1 MSNSTGV
8 VTPGDTTA
16 AGSSPAARGTTRRK
30 RSSTR
35 KRLELL
41 LLLGPATVLFVSFV
55 FLPLIAAAYYSFY
68 DWNGFGPLTDF
79 VGVDNYTKALGDPLF
94 QGAIGHN
101 LFVVIAS
108 LVVQLPLSIALA
120 LLLNGKIRGRTA
132 LRLLVFTPYVLS
144 EAVTAV
150 IWLSLLQPHGV
161 VDGILEGAGLGGL
174 VQLWLADQNV
184 VMLTLFAVV
193 TWKYIGFGIILF
205 LAGLQ
210 GVPEELRE
218 AAQIDGAT
226 GWQTTR
232 LIVLPLLGPTVRIW
246 VFLSI
251 IGSLQL
257 FDLVWIMTLGGP
269 AGASTTMATYL
280 IDRGFRRY
288 EFGFGSAVA
297 IILFVLCFVFAL
309 FYQRFALRR
318 DTQGALTGRVE

>member
-1 MSNSTGV
+1 MSTSTAV
-8 VTPGDTTA
+8 VTPDVTTA
-16 AGSSPAARGTTRRK
+16 AGSPPSSRPTRR
-30 RSSTR
+30 RSSLR
-35 KRLELL
+35 KRLELA
-41 LLLGPATVLFVSFV
+41 LLLGPATVLFVAFV
-55 FLPLIAAAYYSFY
+55 FLPLIAASYYSLY
-68 DWNGFGPLTDF
+68 DWNGFGPLVDF
-79 VGVDNYTKALGDPLF
+79 VGLDNYTKALGDPLF
-94 QGAIGHN
+94 QGAIAHN
-101 LFVVIAS
+101 LFIVVAS

-120 LLLNGKIRGRTA
+120 LLLNGKIKGRTA
-132 LRLLVFTPYVLS
+132 LRLLVFAPYVLS

-150 IWLSLLQPHGV
+150 IWLSLLQPNGV
-161 VDGILEGAGLGGL
+161 IDGLLEGVGLGGL

-184 VMLTLFAVV
+184 VMFTLFAVI

-210 GVPEELRE
+210 GVPEELKE

-246 VFLSI
+246 IFLSI

-297 IILFVLCFVFAL
+297 IILFVFCFVFAL

>member
-1 MSNSTGV
+1 MTTTTAV
-8 VTPGDTTA
+8 VTPPVTTA
-16 AGSSPAARGTTRRK
+16 AGPPSPQGTTRRR
-30 RSSTR
+30 RSHLR

-41 LLLGPATVLFVSFV
+41 LLLGPATVLFVAFV
-55 FLPLIAAAYYSFY
+55 FFPLIAASYYSLF
-68 DWNGFGPLTDF
+68 DWNGFGPLTQF
-79 VGVDNYTKALGDPLF
+79 VGFDNYAKALGDPLF

-101 LFVVIAS
+101 LFIVIAS
-108 LVVQLPLSIALA
+108 LVAQLPLSIALA
-120 LLLNGKIRGRTA
+120 LLLNGKIRGRTG

-161 VDGILEGAGLGGL
+161 IDGVLEGAGLGGL
-174 VQLWLADQNV
+174 VQLWLADQNI
-184 VMLTLFAVV
+184 VMFTLFAVI

-210 GVPEELRE
+210 GVPDELRE

-232 LIVLPLLGPTVRIW
+232 LIVLPLLGPTIRIW
-246 VFLSI
+246 IFLSI

-269 AGASTTMATYL
+269 AGASTTMASYL

-297 IILFVLCFVFAL
+297 IILFVICFVFAL

>member
-1 MSNSTGV
+1 VPTPPGV
-8 VTPGDTTA
+8 GPRAAPPA

>member
-1 MSNSTGV
+1 
-8 VTPGDTTA
+8 VTSAAPRA
-16 AGSSPAARGTTRRK
+16 AGPPPPARASRR
-30 RSSTR
+30 RPSLR
-35 KRLELL
+35 KRLELA
-41 LLLGPATVLFVSFV
+41 LLLGPATVLFVAFV
-55 FLPLIAAAYYSFY
+55 FLPLIAASYYSLY
-68 DWNGFGPLTDF
+68 DWNGFGPLVDF
-79 VGVDNYTKALGDPLF
+79 VGLDNYSKALGDPLF
-94 QGAIGHN
+94 QGAIAHN
-101 LFVVIAS
+101 LFIVVAS

-132 LRLLVFTPYVLS
+132 LRLLVFAPYVLS

-150 IWLSLLQPHGV
+150 IWLSLLQPNGV
-161 VDGILEGAGLGGL
+161 IDGLLEGAGLGGI

-184 VMLTLFAVV
+184 VMFTLFAVI

-210 GVPEELRE
+210 GVPEELKE
-218 AAQIDGAT
+218 AAQIDGAS

-246 VFLSI
+246 IFLSI

-269 AGASTTMATYL
+269 AGASTTMASYL

-297 IILFVLCFVFAL
+297 IILFVFCFVFAL

-318 DTQGALTGRVE
+318 DTQGAITGRVE

>member
-1 MSNSTGV
+1 MSNSTAVLTRGV
-8 VTPGDTTA
+8 TTA

>member
-1 MSNSTGV
+1 MSTTSAA
-8 VTPGDTTA
+8 VTEPVTAA
-16 AGSSPAARGTTRRK
+16 AGSSPAPRVITRR

-41 LLLGPATVLFVSFV
+41 LLLGPATVLFVAFV
-55 FLPLIAAAYYSFY
+55 FMPLIAATYYSLF

-79 VGVDNYTKALGDPLF
+79 IGIDNYTKALTDPLF

-101 LFVVIAS
+101 LFIVGAS

-120 LLLNGKIRGRTA
+120 LLLHGRIRGRTA

-161 VDGILEGAGLGGL
+161 VDGLLEGAGLGGL
-174 VQLWLADQNV
+174 VQLWLADQNI
-184 VMLTLFAVV
+184 VMFTLFAVI

-210 GVPEELRE
+210 GVPDELRE
-218 AAQIDGAT
+218 AASIDGAT
-226 GWQTTR
+226 PWQTTR
-232 LIVLPLLGPTVRIW
+232 LIVLPLLGPTIRIW
-246 VFLSI
+246 IFLSI

-269 AGASTTMATYL
+269 AGASTTMASYL

-297 IILFVLCFVFAL
+297 IILFIFCFVFAL
-309 FYQRFALRR
+309 VYQRFALRR

>member
-1 MSNSTGV
+1 MSTSSAAVATSV
-8 VTPGDTTA
+8 TA
-16 AGSSPAARGTTRRK
+16 AAGAAAPPRSTRR
-30 RSSTR
+30 RSKLR
-35 KRLELL
+35 KRLELA
-41 LLLGPATVLFVSFV
+41 LLLGPASILFVGFV
-55 FLPLIAAAYYSFY
+55 FMPLIAAAYYSLF

-79 VGVDNYTKALGDPLF
+79 VGIDNYTRALGDPLF

-101 LFVVIAS
+101 LFIVVAS
-108 LVVQLPLSIALA
+108 LIVQLPLSIALA
-120 LLLNGKIRGRTA
+120 LLLNGKIRGRTG

-161 VDGILEGAGLGGL
+161 VDGLLENAGLGGL

-184 VMLTLFAVV
+184 VMFTLFAVV

-218 AAQIDGAT
+218 AAAIDGASP
-226 GWQTTR
+226 WQTTR
-232 LIVLPLLGPTVRIW
+232 LIVVPLLGPTIRIW
-246 VFLSI
+246 IFLSI

-269 AGASTTMATYL
+269 AGASTTMASYL

-297 IILFVLCFVFAL
+297 IILFIFCFVFAL
-309 FYQRFALRR
+309 VYQRFALRR

>member
-1 MSNSTGV
+1 MSTTTAV
-8 VTPGDTTA
+8 VTPDVTTA
-16 AGSSPAARGTTRRK
+16 AGSPSPQGAPRR
-30 RSSTR
+30 RSRLR
-35 KRLELL
+35 KRLELA
-41 LLLGPATVLFVSFV
+41 LLLGPASLLFITFV
-55 FLPLIAAAYYSFY
+55 FLPLIAASYYSLF
-68 DWNGFGPLTDF
+68 DWNGFGPLVDF
-79 VGVDNYTKALGDPLF
+79 VGFDNYAKALGDPLF

-101 LFVVIAS
+101 VFIVVAS

-120 LLLNGKIRGRTA
+120 LLLNGNIKGRTA

-150 IWLSLLQPHGV
+150 IWLSLLQPNGV
-161 VDGILEGAGLGGL
+161 VDGLLEGAGLGGL
-174 VQLWLADQNV
+174 VQLWLADQNI
-184 VMLTLFAVV
+184 VMLTLFAVI

-218 AAQIDGAT
+218 AAQIDGASS
-226 GWQTTR
+226 WQTTR
-232 LIVLPLLGPTVRIW
+232 LIVLPLLGPTIRIW

-297 IILFVLCFVFAL
+297 IILFVICFVFAL

>member
-1 MSNSTGV
+1 MSTTTAV
-8 VTPGDTTA
+8 VTPPVTTA
-16 AGSSPAARGTTRRK
+16 AGAPSPQGAPRR
-30 RSSTR
+30 RSSLR

-41 LLLGPATVLFVSFV
+41 LLLAPASVLFVAFV
-55 FLPLIAAAYYSFY
+55 FFPLVAAAYYSLF
-68 DWNGFGPLTDF
+68 DWNGFGPLTRF
-79 VGVDNYTKALGDPLF
+79 VGFDNYAKALGDPLF

-101 LFVVIAS
+101 LFIVIAS

-120 LLLNGKIRGRTA
+120 LLLNGKIRGRTG

-150 IWLSLLQPHGV
+150 IWLSLLQPNGV
-161 VDGILEGAGLGGL
+161 VDGLLEGVGLGGV

-184 VMLTLFAVV
+184 VMFTLFAVI

-210 GVPEELRE
+210 GVPDELRE

-246 VFLSI
+246 IFLSI

-269 AGASTTMATYL
+269 AGASTTMASYL

-297 IILFVLCFVFAL
+297 IILFVFCFVFAL

>member
-1 MSNSTGV
+1 MSTITAV
-8 VTPGDTTA
+8 VTHDVTTA
-16 AGSSPAARGTTRRK
+16 AGSPSPQRAPRR
-30 RSSTR
+30 RSHLR
-35 KRLELL
+35 KRLELA
-41 LLLGPATVLFVSFV
+41 LLLGPATLLFVTFV
-55 FLPLIAAAYYSFY
+55 FLPLIAAAYYSLF
-68 DWNGFGPLTDF
+68 DWNGFGPLVDL
-79 VGVDNYTKALGDPLF
+79 VGLDNYTKALGDPLF
-94 QGAIGHN
+94 QGAISHN
-101 LFVVIAS
+101 LFIVIAS

-120 LLLNGKIRGRTA
+120 LLLNGNIKGRTA
-132 LRLLVFTPYVLS
+132 LRLLVFAPYVLS

-150 IWLSLLQPHGV
+150 IWLSLLQPNGV
-161 VDGILEGAGLGGL
+161 VDGLLEGAGLGGL
-174 VQLWLADQNV
+174 VQLWLADQNI
-184 VMLTLFAVV
+184 VMLTLFAVI

-232 LIVLPLLGPTVRIW
+232 LIVLPLLGPTIRIW

-269 AGASTTMATYL
+269 AGASTTMASYL

-297 IILFVLCFVFAL
+297 IILFAICFVFAL

-318 DTQGALTGRVE
+318 DTQGAITGRVE

>member
-1 MSNSTGV
+1 MSSPTAV
-8 VTPGDTTA
+8 VTSDVTTA
-16 AGSSPAARGTTRRK
+16 AGPPPPARASRR
-30 RSSTR
+30 RPSLR
-35 KRLELL
+35 KRLELA
-41 LLLGPATVLFVSFV
+41 LLLGPATVLFVAFV
-55 FLPLIAAAYYSFY
+55 FLPLIAASYYSLY
-68 DWNGFGPLTDF
+68 DWNGFGPLVDF
-79 VGVDNYTKALGDPLF
+79 VGLDNYSKALGDPLF
-94 QGAIGHN
+94 QGAIAHN
-101 LFVVIAS
+101 LFIVVAS

-132 LRLLVFTPYVLS
+132 LRLLVFAPYVLS

-150 IWLSLLQPHGV
+150 IWLSLLQPNGV
-161 VDGILEGAGLGGL
+161 IDGLLEGAGLGGI

-184 VMLTLFAVV
+184 VMFTLFAVI

-210 GVPEELRE
+210 GVPEELKE
-218 AAQIDGAT
+218 AAQIDGAS

-246 VFLSI
+246 IFLSI

-269 AGASTTMATYL
+269 AGASTTMASYL

-297 IILFVLCFVFAL
+297 IILFVFCFVFAL

-318 DTQGALTGRVE
+318 DTQGAITGRVE

>member
-1 MSNSTGV
+1 MSTTSAA
-8 VTPGDTTA
+8 VTPGVTA
-16 AGSSPAARGTTRRK
+16 AAGTAAPPRRTRR
-30 RSSTR
+30 RSRIR
-35 KRLELL
+35 KRLELA
-41 LLLGPATVLFVSFV
+41 LLLGPASVLFVGFV
-55 FLPLIAAAYYSFY
+55 FLPLIAATYYSLF

-79 VGVDNYTKALGDPLF
+79 VGLDNYARALGDPLF

-101 LFVVIAS
+101 LFIVGAS
-108 LVVQLPLSIALA
+108 LIVQLPLSIALA
-120 LLLNGKIRGRTA
+120 LLLNGKIRGRTG

-161 VDGILEGAGLGGL
+161 IDGLLEGAGLGGL
-174 VQLWLADQNV
+174 VQLWLADQSV
-184 VMLTLFAVV
+184 VMFTLFAVV

-210 GVPEELRE
+210 GVPDELRE
-218 AAQIDGAT
+218 AAAIDGASP
-226 GWQTTR
+226 WQTTR
-232 LIVLPLLGPTVRIW
+232 LIVVPLLGPTIRIW
-246 VFLSI
+246 IFLSI

-297 IILFVLCFVFAL
+297 IILFVFCFVFAL
-309 FYQRFALRR
+309 VYQRFALRR

>member
-1 MSNSTGV
+1 MTTSPAV
-8 VTPGDTTA
+8 VPRGDPTA

>member
-1 MSNSTGV
+1 MSNSTAV
-8 VTPGDTTA
+8 VTPDVTTA
-16 AGSSPAARGTTRRK
+16 AGSSPVTRGSARRP

-41 LLLGPATVLFVSFV
+41 LLLGPATVLFVAFV
-55 FLPLIAAAYYSFY
+55 FLPLIAASYYSLY
-68 DWNGFGPLTDF
+68 DWNGFGPLVDF
-79 VGVDNYTKALGDPLF
+79 VGFDNYAKALGDPLF

-101 LFVVIAS
+101 LFIVVAS

-120 LLLNGKIRGRTA
+120 LLLNGKIKGRTA
-132 LRLLVFTPYVLS
+132 LRLLVFAPYVLS

-161 VDGILEGAGLGGL
+161 VDGLLESVGLGGL
-174 VQLWLADQNV
+174 VQLWLADPSV

-210 GVPEELRE
+210 GVPEELKE

-246 VFLSI
+246 IFLSI

-318 DTQGALTGRVE
+318 DTQGAITGRVE

>member
-1 MSNSTGV
+1 MSTITAV
-8 VTPGDTTA
+8 VTRDVTTA
-16 AGSSPAARGTTRRK
+16 AGSPSPKGAPRR
-30 RSSTR
+30 RSHLR
-35 KRLELL
+35 KRLELA
-41 LLLGPATVLFVSFV
+41 LLLGPATLLFVTFV
-55 FLPLIAAAYYSFY
+55 FLPLVAAAYYSLF
-68 DWNGFGPLTDF
+68 DWNGFGPLVDF
-79 VGVDNYTKALGDPLF
+79 VGLDNYTKALGDPLF
-94 QGAIGHN
+94 QGAISHN
-101 LFVVIAS
+101 LFIVIAS

-120 LLLNGKIRGRTA
+120 LLLNGKIKGRTA
-132 LRLLVFTPYVLS
+132 LRLLVFAPYVLS

-150 IWLSLLQPHGV
+150 IWLSLLQPNGV
-161 VDGILEGAGLGGL
+161 VDGLLEGAGLGGL
-174 VQLWLADQNV
+174 VQLWLADQNI
-184 VMLTLFAVV
+184 VMLTLFAVI

-232 LIVLPLLGPTVRIW
+232 LIVLPLLGPTIRIW

-269 AGASTTMATYL
+269 AGASTTMASYL

-297 IILFVLCFVFAL
+297 IILFAICFVFAL

-318 DTQGALTGRVE
+318 DTQGAITGRVE

>member
-1 MSNSTGV
+1 MSTSTAV
-8 VTPGDTTA
+8 VTPDVTTA
-16 AGSSPAARGTTRRK
+16 AGSSPSPRPTRR
-30 RSSTR
+30 RSSLR
-35 KRLELL
+35 KRLELA
-41 LLLGPATVLFVSFV
+41 LLLGPATVLFVAFV
-55 FLPLIAAAYYSFY
+55 FLPLIAASYYSLY
-68 DWNGFGPLTDF
+68 DWNGFGPLVDF
-79 VGVDNYTKALGDPLF
+79 VGLDNYTKALGDPLF
-94 QGAIGHN
+94 QGAIAHN
-101 LFVVIAS
+101 LFIVVAS

-120 LLLNGKIRGRTA
+120 LLLNGKIKGRTA
-132 LRLLVFTPYVLS
+132 LRLLVFAPYVLS

-150 IWLSLLQPHGV
+150 IWLSLLQPNGV
-161 VDGILEGAGLGGL
+161 IDGLLEGVGLGGL

-184 VMLTLFAVV
+184 VMFTLFAVI

-210 GVPEELRE
+210 GVPEELKE

-246 VFLSI
+246 IFLSI

-297 IILFVLCFVFAL
+297 IILFVFCFVFAL

-318 DTQGALTGRVE
+318 DTQGAITGRVE

>member
-1 MSNSTGV
+1 MS
-8 VTPGDTTA
+8 TPSAAVATSVTA
-16 AGSSPAARGTTRRK
+16 AAGAAAPPRSTRR
-30 RSSTR
+30 RSKLR
-35 KRLELL
+35 KRLELA
-41 LLLGPATVLFVSFV
+41 LLLGPASILFVGFV
-55 FLPLIAAAYYSFY
+55 FMPLIAAAYYSLF

-79 VGVDNYTKALGDPLF
+79 VGIDNYTRALGDPLF

-101 LFVVIAS
+101 LFIVVAS
-108 LVVQLPLSIALA
+108 LIVQLPLSIALA
-120 LLLNGKIRGRTA
+120 LLLNGKIRGRTG

-161 VDGILEGAGLGGL
+161 VDGLLENAGLGGL
-174 VQLWLADQNV
+174 VQLWLADENV
-184 VMLTLFAVV
+184 VMFTLFAVV

-218 AAQIDGAT
+218 AAAIDGASP
-226 GWQTTR
+226 WQTTR
-232 LIVLPLLGPTVRIW
+232 LIVVPLLGPTIRIW
-246 VFLSI
+246 IFLSI

-269 AGASTTMATYL
+269 AGASTTMASYL

-297 IILFVLCFVFAL
+297 IILFIFCFVFAL
-309 FYQRFALRR
+309 VYQRFALRR

>member
-1 MSNSTGV
+1 MSA
-8 VTPGDTTA
+8 TTA
-16 AGSSPAARGTTRRK
+16 AATTDVAAAAGSPST
-30 RSSTR
+30 SSTTPPRRRSHLR

-41 LLLGPATVLFVSFV
+41 ILIGPATVLFVAFV
-55 FLPLIAAAYYSFY
+55 FLPLIAAGYYSLF
-68 DWNGFGPLTDF
+68 DWNGFGPLVDF
-79 VGVDNYTKALGDPLF
+79 VGLDNYTKALGDPLF

-101 LFVVIAS
+101 LFIVVAS

-161 VDGILEGAGLGGL
+161 VDGLLEGAGLGGL

-184 VMLTLFAVV
+184 VMFTLFAVI

-210 GVPEELRE
+210 GVPDELRE
-218 AAQIDGAT
+218 AASIDGAS

-232 LIVLPLLGPTVRIW
+232 LIVLPLLGPTIRIW
-246 VFLSI
+246 IFLSI

-269 AGASTTMATYL
+269 GGASTTMASYL

-297 IILFVLCFVFAL
+297 IILFVICFVFAL

-318 DTQGALTGRVE
+318 DTQGAITGRVE

>member
-1 MSNSTGV
+1 MS
-8 VTPGDTTA
+8 TPSAAVATSVTA
-16 AGSSPAARGTTRRK
+16 AAGAAAPPRSTRR
-30 RSSTR
+30 RSKLR
-35 KRLELL
+35 KRLELA
-41 LLLGPATVLFVSFV
+41 LLLGPASILFVGFV
-55 FLPLIAAAYYSFY
+55 FMPLIAAAYYSLF

-79 VGVDNYTKALGDPLF
+79 VGIDNYTRALGDPLF

-101 LFVVIAS
+101 LFIVVAS
-108 LVVQLPLSIALA
+108 LIVQLPLSIALA
-120 LLLNGKIRGRTA
+120 LLLNGKIRGRTG

-161 VDGILEGAGLGGL
+161 VDGLLENAGLGGL

-184 VMLTLFAVV
+184 VMFTLFAVV

-218 AAQIDGAT
+218 AAAIDGASP
-226 GWQTTR
+226 WQTTR
-232 LIVLPLLGPTVRIW
+232 LIVVPLLGPTIRIW
-246 VFLSI
+246 IFLSI

-269 AGASTTMATYL
+269 AGASTTMASYL

-297 IILFVLCFVFAL
+297 IILFIFCFVFAL
-309 FYQRFALRR
+309 VYQRFALRR

>member
-1 MSNSTGV
+1 MSTSSAAVATSV
-8 VTPGDTTA
+8 TA
-16 AGSSPAARGTTRRK
+16 AAGAAAPPRSTRR
-30 RSSTR
+30 RSKLR
-35 KRLELL
+35 KRLELV
-41 LLLGPATVLFVSFV
+41 LLLGPASILFVGFV
-55 FLPLIAAAYYSFY
+55 FMPLIAAAYYSLF

-79 VGVDNYTKALGDPLF
+79 VGIDNYTRALGDPLF

-101 LFVVIAS
+101 LFIVVAS
-108 LVVQLPLSIALA
+108 LIVQLPLSIALA
-120 LLLNGKIRGRTA
+120 LLLNGKIRGRTG

-161 VDGILEGAGLGGL
+161 VDGLLENAGLGGL

-184 VMLTLFAVV
+184 VMFTLFAVV

-218 AAQIDGAT
+218 AAAIDGASP
-226 GWQTTR
+226 WQTTR
-232 LIVLPLLGPTVRIW
+232 LIVVPLLGPTIRIW
-246 VFLSI
+246 IFLSI

-269 AGASTTMATYL
+269 AGASTTMASYL

-297 IILFVLCFVFAL
+297 IILFIFCFVFAL
-309 FYQRFALRR
+309 VYQRFALRR

>member
-1 MSNSTGV
+1 MSTTTAV
-8 VTPGDTTA
+8 VTPDVTTA
-16 AGSSPAARGTTRRK
+16 AGSPSPQGPPRR
-30 RSSTR
+30 RSHLR

-41 LLLGPATVLFVSFV
+41 LLLGPATVLFVAFV
-55 FLPLIAAAYYSFY
+55 FFPLVAASYYSLF
-68 DWNGFGPLTDF
+68 DWNGFGPLTRF
-79 VGVDNYTKALGDPLF
+79 VGFDNYAKALGDPLF

-101 LFVVIAS
+101 LFIVIAS

-120 LLLNGKIRGRTA
+120 LLLNGKIRGRTG
-132 LRLLVFTPYVLS
+132 LRLLVFAPYVLS

-150 IWLSLLQPHGV
+150 IWLSLLQPNGV
-161 VDGILEGAGLGGL
+161 VDGLLESVGLGGL
-174 VQLWLADQNV
+174 VQLWLADQSV
-184 VMLTLFAVV
+184 VMFTIFAVV

-232 LIVLPLLGPTVRIW
+232 LIVLPLLGPTIRIW

-269 AGASTTMATYL
+269 AGASTTMASYL

-297 IILFVLCFVFAL
+297 IILFVICFVFAL

-318 DTQGALTGRVE
+318 DTQGAITGRVE

>member
-1 MSNSTGV
+1 MSTPSAA
-8 VTPGDTTA
+8 VTTNVTA
-16 AGSSPAARGTTRRK
+16 AAGAAPSPRSTRR
-30 RSSTR
+30 RSKLR
-35 KRLELL
+35 KRLELA
-41 LLLGPATVLFVSFV
+41 LLLGPASLLFMGFV
-55 FLPLIAAAYYSFY
+55 FMPLIAAAYYSLF

-79 VGVDNYTKALGDPLF
+79 VGLDNYARALGDPLF
-94 QGAIGHN
+94 QGAISHN
-101 LFVVIAS
+101 LFIVVAS
-108 LVVQLPLSIALA
+108 LIVQLPLSIALA
-120 LLLNGKIRGRTA
+120 LLLNGKIRGRTG

-161 VDGILEGAGLGGL
+161 VDGLLENAGLGGL
-174 VQLWLADQNV
+174 VQLWLADQSV
-184 VMLTLFAVV
+184 VMFTLFAVI

-218 AAQIDGAT
+218 AAAIDGAT
-226 GWQTTR
+226 PWQTTR
-232 LIVLPLLGPTVRIW
+232 LIVLPLLGPTIRIW
-246 VFLSI
+246 IFLSI

-269 AGASTTMATYL
+269 AGASTTMASYL

-297 IILFVLCFVFAL
+297 IILFIFCFVFAL
-309 FYQRFALRR
+309 VYQRFALRR

>member
-1 MSNSTGV
+1 MTTTTAV
-8 VTPGDTTA
+8 VTPPVTTA
-16 AGSSPAARGTTRRK
+16 AGAPSPQGAPPPRPC
-30 RSSTR
+30 SHR
-35 KRLELL
+35 KRLEQLV
-41 LLLGPATVLFVSFV
+41 LLGPASVLFVAFV
-55 FLPLIAAAYYSFY
+55 FFPLIAAVYYSLF
-68 DWNGFGPLTDF
+68 DWNGFGPLTQF
-79 VGVDNYTKALGDPLF
+79 VGFDNYAKALGDPLF

-101 LFVVIAS
+101 LFIVIAS
-108 LVVQLPLSIALA
+108 LVVQLPLSVALA
-120 LLLNGKIRGRTA
+120 LLLNGKIRGRTG

-150 IWLSLLQPHGV
+150 IWLSLLQPNGV
-161 VDGILEGAGLGGL
+161 VDGLLEGVGLGGL
-174 VQLWLADQNV
+174 VQLWLADQNI
-184 VMLTLFAVV
+184 VMFTLFAVI

-210 GVPEELRE
+210 GVPDELRE

-246 VFLSI
+246 IFLSI

-269 AGASTTMATYL
+269 AGASTTMASYL

-297 IILFVLCFVFAL
+297 IILFVVCFVFAL

>member
-1 MSNSTGV
+1 MSDPPAV
-8 VTPGDTTA
+8 VTPGVTTA
-16 AGSSPAARGTTRRK
+16 AGSSLATRGTTRRK

-79 VGVDNYTKALGDPLF
+79 VGVDNYAKALGDPLF

-120 LLLNGKIRGRTA
+120 LLLNGKIKGRTA

-161 VDGILEGAGLGGL
+161 VDGLLEGAGLGGL

>member
-1 MSNSTGV
+1 MSTSSAAVATSV
-8 VTPGDTTA
+8 TA
-16 AGSSPAARGTTRRK
+16 AAGAAAPPRSTRR
-30 RSSTR
+30 RSKLR
-35 KRLELL
+35 KRLELA
-41 LLLGPATVLFVSFV
+41 LLLGPASLLFVGFV
-55 FLPLIAAAYYSFY
+55 FMPLIAAAYYSLF

-79 VGVDNYTKALGDPLF
+79 VGIDNYTRALGDPLF

-101 LFVVIAS
+101 LFIVVAS
-108 LVVQLPLSIALA
+108 LIVQLPLSIALA
-120 LLLNGKIRGRTA
+120 LLLNGKIRGRTG

-161 VDGILEGAGLGGL
+161 VDGLLENAGLGGL

-184 VMLTLFAVV
+184 VMFTLFAVV

-218 AAQIDGAT
+218 AAAIDGASP
-226 GWQTTR
+226 WQTTR
-232 LIVLPLLGPTVRIW
+232 LIVVPLLGPTIRIW
-246 VFLSI
+246 IFLSI

-269 AGASTTMATYL
+269 AGASTTMASYL

-297 IILFVLCFVFAL
+297 IILFIFCFVFAL
-309 FYQRFALRR
+309 VYQRFALRR